1 MTRPDANSGQSTGPN
16 PSRTRLALSWPVM
29 NADTAEPRR
38 TKASLSG
45 ELSDFLIELSAALQ
59 KHAMY
64 PPGHP
69 VLVPSAESVFSRLS
83 VLLASHG
90 SLSIGVAREQLI
102 IEGVA
107 TDSTHA
113 LLRSLADRLHHHE
126 LGAISFAEGV
136 APTEIAE
143 VLDLIST
150 EPERTGR
157 PLGREPE
164 EVLKGRAHVRLHP
177 VRYDS
182 LKLRTGSGRSVSGD
196 SGTHLWIGLAQA
208 ALAAR
213 QESGSEEQSYDPAEV
228 ARAIDDNSGETAYDQ
243 VIIGY
248 MVQIAGDLKDA
259 NPLEE
264 NDLRER
270 FSSLLGKLKPETL
283 QRLLRMGGDVR
294 QRQEFLDNAARGV
307 AVDAVLELVKAAAED
322 RQSDISR
329 WMMQLLSKMARHARA
344 EGHTSRYRADESLR
358 DQVRELLSGWRLE
371 NPNPTEYE
379 QALGRMASGAP
390 VTQMRGISA
399 RKPEAERIYQMSLE
413 ASVAGDAL
421 QTAVDDLLDSGHVSL
436 LVRSLKEAPPG
447 PAGVNEAVVHTWDRL
462 AEPAVIRRIV
472 AQETPDAEALDAVL
486 VRAGV
491 DAADALLD
499 RLASSESLSLRRQ
512 TFDRIVGLGPGAV
525 PLAVLRIEQPE
536 AVPWYVLRNVLALL
550 SAFEGLPDGFTP
562 VPMREHENPQVRYE
576 ALKLSLRVPDERDAS
591 VAIALEDSVG
601 RIVALGVSAAEH
613 GAPSSTEPRLR
624 ALALDNSGESE
635 LRLPAIRALGRFR
648 TDSARTALLEVAAPR
663 RRFLRSTP
671 PEATPETCAALR
683 ALKSTWSDDPEVH
696 ALLSLAIAGDDGA
709 LREAAS

>member
-1 MTRPDANSGQSTGPN
+1 MNPN
-16 PSRTRLALSWPVM
+16 
-29 NADTAEPRR
+29 TAEPRR

-45 ELSDFLIELSAALQ
+45 ELSDFLIEFSAALQ

-69 VLVPSAESVFSRLS
+69 VLGPSAESVISRLS

-143 VLDLIST
+143 VLELIST

-182 LKLRTGSGRSVSGD
+182 LKLRNGSGRSVSGD
-196 SGTHLWIGLAQA
+196 SGVHLWIGLAQA

-213 QESGSEEQSYDPAEV
+213 QEAESEERSYDPSEV
-228 ARAIDDNSGETAYDQ
+228 ARAIDENSGESAYDQ

-248 MVQIAGDLKDA
+248 MVQIAGDLKDS

-270 FSSLLGKLKPETL
+270 FSTLLGKLKPETL

-294 QRQEFLDNAARGV
+294 QRQEFLDNAAQGV
-307 AVDAVLELVKAAAED
+307 GVDAVLELVKAAAED

-344 EGHTSRYRADESLR
+344 EGNTSRYRADESLR
-358 DQVRELLSGWRLE
+358 DQVRELLSGWKLE

-379 QALGRMASGAP
+379 EALGRMASGAP

-399 RKPEAERIYQMSLE
+399 RKPEAERIYRMSLE
-413 ASVAGDAL
+413 ASVAGEAL
-421 QTAVDDLLDSGHVSL
+421 ETAVDDLLDAGEVSL
-436 LVRSLKEAPPG
+436 LVRSLNEAPPG
-447 PAGVNEAVVHTWDRL
+447 PTGVNEAVAHTWDRL

-472 AQETPDAEALDAVL
+472 AQETPAAESLDAVL

-499 RLASSESLSLRRQ
+499 RLASSESLALRRQ
-512 TFDRIVGLGPGAV
+512 TFDRIVGLGPGVIPMAV
-525 PLAVLRIEQPE
+525 QRIEQPE

-550 SAFEGLPDGFTP
+550 SVFEGLPDGFTP
-562 VPMREHENPQVRYE
+562 VSMRGHENPQVRYE
-576 ALKLSLRVPDERDAS
+576 ALKLSLRVPEERDAS
-591 VAIALEDSVG
+591 VAIALADPVG
-601 RIVALGVSAAEH
+601 RIVALGVAAAEN
-613 GAPSSTEPRLR
+613 GAPPSTEPRLL
-624 ALALDNSGESE
+624 AFALDSNGASE
-635 LRLPAIRALGRFR
+635 LRLPAIRALGEFR
-648 TDSARTALLEVAAPR
+648 TDSARRALLELAAPR
-663 RRFLRSTP
+663 RRFMRSTP
-671 PEATPETCAALR
+671 PEATPESCAAVK
-683 ALKSTWSDDPEVH
+683 ALKSAWSDDPEVR
-696 ALLSLAIAGDDGA
+696 ALLSLAIAAGDEA
-709 LREAAS
+709 LREAAQ

>member
-1 MTRPDANSGQSTGPN
+1 
-16 PSRTRLALSWPVM
+16 M
-29 NADTAEPRR
+29 NAKSVEPRR
-38 TKASLSG
+38 TRASLSG
-45 ELSDFLIELSAALQ
+45 ELSDFLIEFSAALQ
-59 KHAMY
+59 KHSMY

-69 VLVPSAESVFSRLS
+69 VLGPSAESVFSRLS

-107 TDSTHA
+107 TDSSHA

-136 APTEIAE
+136 VPTEIAE
-143 VLDLIST
+143 VLELIST

-164 EVLKGRAHVRLHP
+164 EVLKGRPHVRLHP

-182 LKLRTGSGRSVSGD
+182 LKLRNGSGRSAASESGV
-196 SGTHLWIGLAQA
+196 HLWIGLAQA

-213 QESGSEEQSYDPAEV
+213 QETDSAEQSYDPAEV
-228 ARAIDDNSGETAYDQ
+228 ARAIDDNSGESAYDQ

-294 QRQEFLDNAARGV
+294 QRQEFLDNAAQGV
-307 AVDAVLELVKAAAED
+307 GVDAVLELVKAAAED

-358 DQVRELLSGWRLE
+358 DQVRELLSGWKLE

-390 VTQMRGISA
+390 VTRMRGISA
-399 RKPEAERIYQMSLE
+399 RKPEAERIYRMSLE
-413 ASVAGDAL
+413 ASVAGEAL
-421 QTAVDDLLDSGHVSL
+421 QTAVDDLLDAGDVSL
-436 LVRSLKEAPPG
+436 IVRSLKEAPPG
-447 PAGVNEAVVHTWDRL
+447 PAGVNEAVAHTWDRL

-472 AQETPDAEALDAVL
+472 AQESPDAESLDAVL

-491 DAADALLD
+491 DAGDALLD
-499 RLASSESLSLRRQ
+499 RLASSESLALRRQ
-512 TFDRIVGLGPGAV
+512 TFDRIVGLGPGVIPMAV
-525 PLAVLRIEQPE
+525 QRIEQPE

-550 SAFEGLPDGFTP
+550 SVFEGLPDGFSP
-562 VPMREHENPQVRYE
+562 IPMREHENPQVRYE
-576 ALKLSLRVPDERDAS
+576 ALKLSLRVPGERDAS
-591 VAIALEDSVG
+591 VAIALGDSVG
-601 RIVALGVSAAEH
+601 RIVALGVAAAEY
-613 GAPSSTEPRLR
+613 GAPPSTETRL
-624 ALALDNSGESE
+624 LDFALDSTGEAE
-635 LRLPAIRALGRFR
+635 FRLPAIRALGRFR
-648 TDSARTALLEVAAPR
+648 TDRARNALLEIAAPR
-663 RRFLRSTP
+663 RRFMRSLP
-671 PEATPETCAALR
+671 PEETPETCAALR
-683 ALKSTWSDDPEVH
+683 ILRSEWSEDPEVQ
-696 ALLSLAIAGDDGA
+696 ALLSLAIAAGDDEV
-709 LREAAS
+709 RKAAQ

>member
-1 MTRPDANSGQSTGPN
+1 MNSNT
-16 PSRTRLALSWPVM
+16 T
-29 NADTAEPRR
+29 EPRR

-45 ELSDFLIELSAALQ
+45 ELSDFLIEFSAALQ
-59 KHAMY
+59 KHSMY

-69 VLVPSAESVFSRLS
+69 VLGPSAESVISRLS

-143 VLDLIST
+143 VLELIST

-182 LKLRTGSGRSVSGD
+182 LKLRNNSGRSASGD
-196 SGTHLWIGLAQA
+196 SGVHLWIGLAQA

-213 QESGSEEQSYDPAEV
+213 QEAESEESSYDPAEV
-228 ARAIDDNSGETAYDQ
+228 ARAIDENSGESAYDQ

-294 QRQEFLDNAARGV
+294 QRQEFLDNAAQGV
-307 AVDAVLELVKAAAED
+307 GVDAVLELVKAAAED

-344 EGHTSRYRADESLR
+344 EGETSRYRADESLR
-358 DQVRELLSGWRLE
+358 DQVRELLSGWKLE

-399 RKPEAERIYQMSLE
+399 RKPEAERIYRMSLE
-413 ASVAGDAL
+413 ASVAGETL
-421 QTAVDDLLDSGHVSL
+421 QTAVDDLLDAGEVSL
-436 LVRSLKEAPPG
+436 LVRSLNEAPPG
-447 PAGVNEAVVHTWDRL
+447 PTGANEAVAHTWDRL

-472 AQETPDAEALDAVL
+472 AQETPDAESLDAVL

-499 RLASSESLSLRRQ
+499 RLASSESLALRRQ
-512 TFDRIVGLGPGAV
+512 TFDRIVGLGPGVIPMAV
-525 PLAVLRIEQPE
+525 QRIEQPE

-550 SAFEGLPDGFTP
+550 SVFEGLPDGFTP

-591 VAIALEDSVG
+591 VAIALADPVG
-601 RIVALGVSAAEH
+601 RIVALGVAAAEN
-613 GAPSSTEPRLR
+613 GAPPSTEPRLL
-624 ALALDNSGESE
+624 AFALDSNGESG

-648 TDSARTALLEVAAPR
+648 TDSARNALLELAAPR
-663 RRFLRSTP
+663 RRFMRSTP
-671 PEATPETCAALR
+671 PEATPEICAALR
-683 ALKSTWSDDPEVH
+683 ALKSAWSDDPEVQ
-696 ALLSLAIAGDDGA
+696 ALLSLAIAAGDEA
-709 LREAAS
+709 LREAAQ

>member
-1 MTRPDANSGQSTGPN
+1 MHTE
-16 PSRTRLALSWPVM
+16 
-29 NADTAEPRR
+29 TAEPRR
-38 TKASLSG
+38 TRASLSG

-59 KHAMY
+59 KHSMY

-69 VLVPSAESVFSRLS
+69 VLGPAAESVFSRLS

-113 LLRSLADRLHHHE
+113 LLRSLSDRLHHHE

-143 VLDLIST
+143 ILELIST

-164 EVLKGRAHVRLHP
+164 EILKGRAHVRLHP
-177 VRYDS
+177 LRFDS
-182 LKLRTGSGRSVSGD
+182 LKLREGSGRRVTGD

-213 QESGSEEQSYDPAEV
+213 QESESAEQAYDPTEV
-228 ARAIDDNSGETAYDQ
+228 ARAIDENSGERAYDQ

-248 MVQIAGDLKDA
+248 MVQIADDLKDA

-294 QRQEFLDNAARGV
+294 QRQDFLDNAARGV

-329 WMMQLLSKMARHARA
+329 WMMQLLSKMARHAKA

-358 DQVRELLSGWRLE
+358 DQVRELLSGWKLE

-379 QALGRMASGAP
+379 QALGRMASCAP
-390 VTQMRGISA
+390 VTRMRGISA

-413 ASVAGDAL
+413 VSVAGEAL
-421 QTAVDDLLDSGHVSL
+421 QTAVDELLDSGEVSL
-436 LVRSLKEAPPG
+436 LVRSLKEAPAG

-472 AQETPDAEALDAVL
+472 AQDTQDAESLDAVL

-499 RLASSESLSLRRQ
+499 RLASSESLALRRQ
-512 TFDRIVGLGPGAV
+512 TFDRIVGLGPGV
-525 PLAVLRIEQPE
+525 IPMAVLRIEQPE

-550 SAFEGLPDGFTP
+550 GAFEGLPDGFTP
-562 VPMREHENPQVRYE
+562 VTMREHENPQVRFE
-576 ALKLSLRVPDERDAS
+576 ALKLSLRVPEERDAS
-591 VAIALEDSVG
+591 VAIALADPVG
-601 RIVALGVSAAEH
+601 RITALGVSAAEH
-613 GAPSSTEPRLR
+613 RAPPSTEPRLR
-624 ALALDNSGESE
+624 AFALDNSGESE
-635 LRLPAIRALGRFR
+635 LRLPAIRALAQFR
-648 TDSARTALLEVAAPR
+648 TDSARNALLEVAAPR
-663 RRFLRSTP
+663 RRFLRSAP

-683 ALKSTWSDDPEVH
+683 ALKSAWSDDPDVR
-696 ALLSLAIAGDDGA
+696 ALLSLAIAAGDET

>member
-1 MTRPDANSGQSTGPN
+1 
-16 PSRTRLALSWPVM
+16 M
-29 NADTAEPRR
+29 NANKAEPRR

-45 ELSDFLIELSAALQ
+45 ELSDFLIEFSAALQ
-59 KHAMY
+59 KHSMY

-69 VLVPSAESVFSRLS
+69 VLGPSAESVFSRLS

-107 TDSTHA
+107 TDSSHA

-136 APTEIAE
+136 VPTEIAE
-143 VLDLIST
+143 VLELIST

-157 PLGREPE
+157 PLGRETE
-164 EVLKGRAHVRLHP
+164 EVLKGRPHVRLHP

-182 LKLRTGSGRSVSGD
+182 LKLRNGSGRSASSESGV
-196 SGTHLWIGLAQA
+196 HLWIGLAQA

-213 QESGSEEQSYDPAEV
+213 QETDSAEQSYDPAEV
-228 ARAIDDNSGETAYDQ
+228 ARAIDSNSGESAYDQ

-294 QRQEFLDNAARGV
+294 QRQEFLDNAAQGV
-307 AVDAVLELVKAAAED
+307 GVDAVLELVKAAAED

-358 DQVRELLSGWRLE
+358 DQVRELLSGWKLE

-390 VTQMRGISA
+390 VTRMRGISA
-399 RKPEAERIYQMSLE
+399 RKPEAERIYRMSLE
-413 ASVAGDAL
+413 ASVAGEAL
-421 QTAVDDLLDSGHVSL
+421 QTAVDDLLDAGDVSL
-436 LVRSLKEAPPG
+436 IVRSLKEAPPG
-447 PAGVNEAVVHTWDRL
+447 PAGVNDAVAHTWDRL

-472 AQETPDAEALDAVL
+472 AQESPDSESLDAVL

-491 DAADALLD
+491 DAGDALLD
-499 RLASSESLSLRRQ
+499 RLASSESLALRRQ
-512 TFDRIVGLGPGAV
+512 TFDRIVGLGPGVIPMAV
-525 PLAVLRIEQPE
+525 QRIEQPE

-550 SAFEGLPDGFTP
+550 SVFEGLPDGFTP
-562 VPMREHENPQVRYE
+562 IPMREHENPQVRYE

-591 VAIALEDSVG
+591 VAIALGDSVG
-601 RIVALGVSAAEH
+601 RIVALGVAAAEY
-613 GAPSSTEPRLR
+613 GAPPSTEPRL
-624 ALALDNSGESE
+624 LEFALDSSGEAE

-648 TDSARTALLEVAAPR
+648 TDRVRSALLEVAAPR
-663 RRFLRSTP
+663 RRFMRSVP

-683 ALKSTWSDDPEVH
+683 ILRSEWSEDPEVQV
-696 ALLSLAIAGDDGA
+696 LLSLAIAAGDDA
-709 LREAAS
+709 VRKAAQ